1 MLSNGGG
8 TSVSVPSRMESG
20 WFALVYVCVFVCV
33 SVFICLFVNLFVCV
47 SVCVCAC
54 MPVCI
59 SVHSCSPGS
68 HLVSVLI
75 ATRDN
80 REIRILQSRGQ
91 FCVCVCACVCVC
103 V

>member
-1 MLSNGGG
+1 M
-8 TSVSVPSRMESG
+8 
-20 WFALVYVCVFVCV
+20 VCTCVC
-33 SVFICLFVNLFVCV
+33 
-47 SVCVCAC
+47 VCVCAC

-59 SVHSCSPGS
+59 SVNSCSAGS

-80 REIRILQSRGQ
+80 REIRILQSGRQ

>member
-1 MLSNGGG
+1 MSL
-8 TSVSVPSRMESG
+8 
-20 WFALVYVCVFVCV
+20 FV
-33 SVFICLFVNLFVCV
+33 CLFVCLCEC
-47 SVCVCAC
+47 VCVCAC

-59 SVHSCSPGS
+59 SVHSCSSGS

-80 REIRILQSRGQ
+80 REIIILQSRGQ
-91 FCVCVCACVCVC
+91 FCVCVCVHVCVC

>member
-1 MLSNGGG
+1 M
-8 TSVSVPSRMESG
+8 SVPSRMESG
-20 WFALVYVCVFVCV
+20 WFALVYVCVFFCLCECV
-33 SVFICLFVNLFVCV
+33 CLFVCVFVCV

-59 SVHSCSPGS
+59 SVHSCSAGS
-68 HLVSVLI
+68 HLVSMLI

-91 FCVCVCACVCVC
+91 FCVCVGVHVCVY